1 VFESL
6 GGRLED
12 ALSKI
17 RGKARLSEA
26 DVELALREIRNA
38 LLEADVNLLVVRAIT
53 DRIREAAVGAMA
65 SRSLTPGQ
73 QVVKAVNDELI
84 NVLGGET
91 FRITYESKP
100 PTVILM
106 AGLQGSGKTTT
117 SAKLARYFKAQGR
130 SPMLVG
136 ADLQRPAAVE
146 QLKTLASQIQVPMF
160 SEWTSPIEVAKAG
173 VAEARRIGRD
183 VVIIDTAGR
192 LTVDAELMDE
202 IAAISRE
209 VRPKYTFLVIDAMMG
224 QDSVNTAKAF
234 NDVLELDAIV
244 LSKLDGDARGG
255 AALSV
260 KEVVGKPIA
269 FASDGEKLDN
279 FGPFHPDRMASRI
292 LGMGDVLTLIEQ
304 AERTID
310 EEVAERGAKKLM
322 EGKFDL
328 EDFLQQL
335 RQVKKMGSLKGM
347 LSMLPG
353 VPKEL
358 RDVEIDDA
366 ELGKIEAMIS
376 SMTKK
381 ERSDPSIIDAS
392 RRARIAA
399 GSGTTSA
406 NVSALIKQF
415 KEMQKMMR
423 SMGIGPASATK
434 RRPKPRPSKKGRKN
448 RR

>member
-1 VFESL
+1 MFESL

-304 AERTID
+304 AERTMD

>member
-1 VFESL
+1 MFESL

-26 DVELALREIRNA
+26 DVEIALKEIRTA
-38 LLEADVNLLVVRAIT
+38 LLEADVNLLVVRSIT

-73 QVVKAVNDELI
+73 QVVKAVNDELTD
-84 NVLGGET
+84 VLGGAT
-91 FRITYESKP
+91 FRLGYASRP
-100 PTVILM
+100 PTIVLM
-106 AGLQGSGKTTT
+106 AGLQGSGKTTA
-117 SAKLARYFKAQGR
+117 SAKLARYFKSQGR
-130 SPMLVG
+130 SPLLVG

-146 QLKTLASQIQVPMF
+146 QLRTLASQIQVPMF
-160 SEWTSPIEVAKAG
+160 SEWSTPIEVAKGG
-173 VAEARRIGRD
+173 VTEARRIGRD

-192 LTVDAELMDE
+192 LTVDADLMEE
-202 IAAISRE
+202 ITALSK
-209 VRPKYTFLVIDAMMG
+209 VVSPDYTFLVIDAMMG
-224 QDSVNTAKAF
+224 QDSVNTARAF
-234 NDVLELDAIV
+234 NEALEVDAII

-279 FGPFHPDRMASRI
+279 FGLFHPDRMASRI

-310 EEVAERGAKKLM
+310 EDVAERGAKKLM

-328 EDFLQQL
+328 DDFLEQL

-358 RDVEIDDA
+358 RNVEVDEG
-366 ELGKIEAMIS
+366 ELAKIEAMIS
-376 SMTKK
+376 SMTKN

-392 RRARIAA
+392 RRARIAR
-399 GSGTTSA
+399 GSGTAAA
-406 NVSALIKQF
+406 NVSALLKQF
-415 KEMQKMMR
+415 KDMQKMMR
-423 SMGIGPASATK
+423 TMGIGPGSATK
-434 RRPKPRPSKKGRKN
+434 RRAKAKPPKKGRKN

>member
-234 NDVLELDAIV
+234 KDVLELDAIV

>member
-304 AERTID
+304 AERTMD

>member
-1 VFESL
+1 
-6 GGRLED
+6 
-12 ALSKI
+12 
-17 RGKARLSEA
+17 
-26 DVELALREIRNA
+26 
-38 LLEADVNLLVVRAIT
+38 
-53 DRIREAAVGAMA
+53 
-65 SRSLTPGQ
+65 
-73 QVVKAVNDELI
+73 
-84 NVLGGET
+84 
-91 FRITYESKP
+91 
-100 PTVILM
+100 
-106 AGLQGSGKTTT
+106 
-117 SAKLARYFKAQGR
+117 
-130 SPMLVG
+130 
-136 ADLQRPAAVE
+136 
-146 QLKTLASQIQVPMF
+146 
-160 SEWTSPIEVAKAG
+160 
-173 VAEARRIGRD
+173 
-183 VVIIDTAGR
+183 
-192 LTVDAELMDE
+192 
-202 IAAISRE
+202 
-209 VRPKYTFLVIDAMMG
+209 
-224 QDSVNTAKAF
+224 
-234 NDVLELDAIV
+234 
-244 LSKLDGDARGG
+244 
-255 AALSV
+255 
-260 KEVVGKPIA
+260 VVGKPIA

-304 AERTID
+304 AERTMD